1 MCKKQTALLHLS
13 PNLSSLQQTLEQSRE
28 TDKSRIE
35 KWELAAATQ
44 ATSRWR
50 SLLKALALDGKAN
63 FEDSA
68 RTLAND
74 KRTCRTKDMPR
85 DNHTICNR
93 GAK

>member
-13 PNLSSLQQTLEQSRE
+13 PNLSRPQQTLEQSRE

-50 SLLKALALDGKAN
+50 CLLKALALDGKAN
-63 FEDSA
+63 FEDPT
-68 RTLAND
+68 RTLANY
-74 KRTCRTKDMPR
+74 KRMCRPKDMPR
-85 DNHTICNR
+85 DDHTTCNR